1 MKTHNLS
8 LSLQLSPNEC
18 VKRGFSE
25 MKQSFRGKWGCNS
38 ATAKRELNKVK
49 PICPPMEMPK
59 PHQKFLHNPWVFFY
73 AKTIQATPTN
83 LPSANS
89 IVCWGR
95 NKKKIQV
102 IWEFF
107 PNPPFWDP
115 LVQLGVYF
123 FHFRTPTSLL
133 LPQGI
138 IPKTFFPRIHAKFVL
153 RC

>member
-1 MKTHNLS
+1 MYTWREREFFLKMFDDEKVCCSGKLWKLEMEVLKKMKTHNLS

-95 NKKKIQV
+95 NKNKLAKLRRHASRVHFAKI
-102 IWEFF
+102 
-107 PNPPFWDP
+107 
-115 LVQLGVYF
+115 L
-123 FHFRTPTSLL
+123 FR
-133 LPQGI
+133 
-138 IPKTFFPRIHAKFVL
+138 
-153 RC
+153 